1 MNDLRNFTS
10 NQAFTLGKLLSDPA
24 IYIDGVED
32 YGYNDRSGNVW
43 VQLES
48 GIVLF
53 SFEGRADISYMT
65 YTEEGELE
73 WDTYSEAL
81 QSI

>member
-1 MNDLRNFTS
+1 MSDLRDFTK
-10 NQAFTLGKLLSDPA
+10 NQVFTLGKLLSDPSTH
-24 IYIDGVED
+24 IDSVED

-53 SFEGRADISYMT
+53 SFEGREDISYMT
-65 YTEEGELE
+65 YTDEEELE
-73 WDTYSEAL
+73 WDTYPEAL
-81 QSI
+81 QSM

>member
-1 MNDLRNFTS
+1 MSDLRDFTT
-10 NQAFTLGKLLSDPA
+10 NQVFTLGKLLSDPSTM
-24 IYIDGVED
+24 IDSVED

-53 SFEGRADISYMT
+53 CFEGRGDVSYMT
-65 YTEEGELE
+65 YSEDEELE
-73 WDTYSEAL
+73 FDTYPEAL
-81 QSI
+81 QSM